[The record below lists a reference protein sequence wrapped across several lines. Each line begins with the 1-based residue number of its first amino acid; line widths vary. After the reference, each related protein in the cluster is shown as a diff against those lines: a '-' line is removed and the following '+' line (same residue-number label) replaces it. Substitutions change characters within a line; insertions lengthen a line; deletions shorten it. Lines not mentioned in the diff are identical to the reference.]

1 MDVLR
6 AERAQIGTFDTSK
19 DVTEPSKMASEMGI
33 TVVAITSDI
42 NKAAIDECFAVGMV
56 EAI

>member
-19 DVTEPSKMASEMGI
+19 DVTEPSKMANEMGI

-42 NKAAIDECFAVGMV
+42 NKATID
-56 EAI
+56 